1 MGRRSL
7 APQLWLTVLLGL
19 AAGALQ
25 VCGQRAASTTG
36 FITIDCGLP
45 NEGGYIDPMT
55 KIPSTSDT
63 GFIDVGSNRNI
74 SAEYMKPESQLFR
87 GYHNVR
93 SFPDTARS
101 CYTLPSLVPGSKYLV
116 RAMFRYGN
124 YDGLEKLPVFDLYLG
139 VNLWQTVNISQAE
152 RTVLAEVI
160 SVIPDDSVQV
170 CLVNTGSGTPFI
182 STLALRPL
190 ENTLYPQANATQGL
204 VLVDRRDMGGTGNYP
219 IRYPYDPYDRA
230 WLPWSDS
237 KVWSNIS
244 TKEKIQGNVWNLRY
258 HAPSTVLQTAITAL
272 TGSNTIEV
280 SLATQLDNAN
290 PILGCIA
297 ILYIA
302 ELQILSGNLKRKF
315 NVTVDGGHSKLQSK
329 LEYLVPDVMYNTEP
343 HECSSRYNITMKA
356 AANST
361 LPPILN
367 ALEYFSVI
375 STARVGTVIEDV
387 SAINAIK
394 AKYQLKKNWMG
405 DPCSP
410 KKFAWDGLTCSYA
423 ISERPRITSINMS
436 SGGLS
441 GSISTYF
448 GDLKDIQYLDLSY
461 NKLTGL
467 IPNVLAQLPA
477 LVELDLTGNQL
488 NGSIP
493 SSLLKRSQDGSL
505 TLRYGKNLN
514 LCDNNSSCH
523 PAGKKKKHML
533 AVYIVVPI
541 AAVLI
546 IGALIVLLIFRV
558 RIKKGPTRGV
568 HQQLE
573 NHRFTYK
580 ELEVI
585 TDNFKI
591 VLGQGGFGPVY
602 DGFLKNG
609 THVAVKLLSLS
620 SNQGIREFL
629 TEAQTLT
636 KIHHKNLV
644 SLVGYCKDGKYLAL
658 VYEHMSEGNLDDKL
672 RGRGCNVV
680 FLTWRQRLRIALE
693 SAQGLE
699 YLHKAC
705 SPPFVHRDVKTSN
718 ILLNA
723 NLEGKV
729 ADFGLMK
736 AFNHDDD
743 THVSTARMIGTPGY
757 FAPEYAMTRQLTE
770 KSDVY
775 SFGIVLLEVIT
786 GHSAILQCTEP
797 THIVQWARQRLAG
810 GDIKEVVDARMQSD
824 YNING
829 LWKAVDVALKCTAQ
843 NPAERPTMTDVATQ
857 IQECLELESEGHTDR
872 RCQ

>member
-55 KIPSTSDT
+55 MIPSTSDAD
-63 GFIDVGSNRNI
+63 FIDVGSNRNI
-74 SAEYMKPESQLFR
+74 SAEYMKRESQLFR

-93 SFPDTARS
+93 SFPDTAARS

-204 VLVDRRDMGGTGNYP
+204 VLVDRRDRGGTGNYP
-219 IRYPYDPYDRA
+219 I
-230 WLPWSDS
+230 SDS

-244 TKEKIQGNVWNLRY
+244 TKQKIQGNVWNLRY

-272 TGSNTIEV
+272 TGSKTIEV
-280 SLATQLDNAN
+280 SFATQLDNVN
-290 PILGCIA
+290 PILG
-297 ILYIA
+297 
-302 ELQILSGNLKRKF
+302 
-315 NVTVDGGHSKLQSK
+315 
-329 LEYLVPDVMYNTEP
+329 
-343 HECSSRYNITMKA
+343 
-356 AANST
+356 
-361 LPPILN
+361 
-367 ALEYFSVI
+367 
-375 STARVGTVIEDV
+375 
-387 SAINAIK
+387 
-394 AKYQLKKNWMG
+394 
-405 DPCSP
+405 
-410 KKFAWDGLTCSYA
+410 
-423 ISERPRITSINMS
+423 NMS
-436 SGGLS
+436 SGGLR

-461 NKLTGL
+461 NKLTGS

-493 SSLLKRSQDGSL
+493 SGLVKRSQDGSL

-523 PAGKKKKHML
+523 PAGKKKNHML

-558 RIKKGPTRGV
+558 RIKKGPTRGINV
-568 HQQLE
+568 HGHQQLE
-573 NHRFTYK
+573 NRRFTYK

-602 DGFLKNG
+602 DGFLQNG

-636 KIHHKNLV
+636 KIHHKNLD

-705 SPPFVHRDVKTSN
+705 SPPFVHRDMKTSN

-723 NLEGKV
+723 NLEAKV

-770 KSDVY
+770 KNDVY

-797 THIVQWARQRLAG
+797 THIVQWTRQHLAG

-857 IQECLELESEGHTDR
+857 IQECLELESEGNTNR